1 MIAWDWVTYVSRG
14 RGPRLAMRFPRKT
27 HMGRCVGARAC
38 GQEILGP
45 RRRGLGVMHF
55 GVQAAM
61 GPMCFVWMVYLLRYD
76 LRYIYICHL

>member
-1 MIAWDWVTYVSRG
+1 
-14 RGPRLAMRFPRKT
+14 
-27 HMGRCVGARAC
+27 MGRCVGARAF
-38 GQEILGP
+38 GQDIPGP

-76 LRYIYICHL
+76 LHLHLSPVTLPCPRAVTSCRI

>member
-1 MIAWDWVTYVSRG
+1 
-14 RGPRLAMRFPRKT
+14 MRFPRKT
-27 HMGRCVGARAC
+27 HMGICVGARAF
-38 GQEILGP
+38 GQDIPGP